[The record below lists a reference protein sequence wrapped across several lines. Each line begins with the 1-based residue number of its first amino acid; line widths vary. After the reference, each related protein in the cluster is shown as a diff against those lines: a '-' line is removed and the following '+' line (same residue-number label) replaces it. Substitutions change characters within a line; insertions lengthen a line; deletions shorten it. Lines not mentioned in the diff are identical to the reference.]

1 MSETTTRKTAH
12 DVVAALAGVLF
23 GVGLALA
30 GMTRPEKVIG
40 FLDFTRQWDP
50 TLMFVMAGG
59 IAVHTLGYRL
69 AMKRSAPLFSPRF
82 LVPTRRDLDARLL
95 VGSAIFGV
103 GWGPR
108 RLLPGAGSHL
118 ARDGQ
123 PQRGR
128 LRGRHAGGS
137 GGCGSRRGA
146 RGADPGRPHPAEGLL
161 THTPTAPR
169 TPRSSQR

>member
-12 DVVAALAGVLF
+12 DAVAALAGVLF

-69 AMKRSAPLFSPRF
+69 AMKRSAPVFSPRF

-103 GWGPR
+103 GWG
-108 RLLPGAGSHL
+108 LGGFCPGPGLTSLVTGNVSVVAFVVAMLVGLVVAGRAEAL
-118 ARDGQ
+118 AVQ
-123 PQRGR
+123 T
-128 LRGRHAGGS
+128 L
-137 GGCGSRRGA
+137 
-146 RGADPGRPHPAEGLL
+146 AD
-161 THTPTAPR
+161 R
-169 TPRSSQR
+169 TPRKAS